1 MREFEYF
8 NPGSLEEALS
18 FIQEGKDSVYLIAG
32 GTDIMLEL
40 HSKTIEPEVMVNL
53 KNVKELSYIKEEGDF
68 VRIGAN
74 TTFTQIEK
82 NEIILKNAKAL
93 AQASAKVGS
102 TQIRNLGTIGGNVV
116 TGSACGDSV
125 SALVAMEAML
135 VIKSA
140 AGTREVKLEEFY
152 YPNPEPRYDGCYINL
167 AGIAKDEILTEIYFR
182 KSNAQEYSA
191 FRKLGKRKAL
201 AKSILTVSMRID
213 FAKDNTVK
221 QAKIALGAVGRHP
234 YSVTTAEDIITGKTL
249 SDEVL
254 ESCLDEISD
263 VVFNKIRDRASCP
276 FKKESVKGL
285 AREVFGAITGQKAY
299 EEVR

>member
-285 AREVFGAITGQKAY
+285 AREVFGAITGQIAY